1 MRTPQKATKAKGM
14 KIALFTDT
22 YKPQINGVVTQ
33 IENTATALA
42 EMGNEILI
50 VAPATGL
57 KFEVKEEKRATAPR
71 SKGKRGGGSAG
82 GTTVVCLP
90 SIALPT
96 YKDYRIT
103 DLRSGRLNS
112 ELKKFKPEV
121 VHVQTPF
128 GIGVLGRRYGKRH
141 RVPVIGT
148 YHTHIPEFL
157 MYLPLPLIRKT
168 APAKHLAWAYVRR
181 FYNKCD
187 IVTVPSNTM
196 KRELEKKGI
205 KHVRVLANAID
216 FKRFNKFAKKKY
228 ALARKGRTNK
238 FAKKK
243 YALSR
248 TGKAK
253 MIYFGRIGYE
263 KNIEFL
269 LFALRELRARGVD
282 AELTITG
289 SGPAL
294 EKIKKTAHAEGLG
307 KNVVFNAP
315 MKSDALAKHVAG
327 HDFFV
332 TASTIE
338 TQGLTIM
345 ESMAT
350 GLPCIGA
357 DCLAIPDSIKDGVNG
372 FLFKPFDH
380 AELADKMEKL
390 IHSEALREKMGKAAL
405 KTARAFTI
413 EKIAK
418 ETEALYKGALRR
430 GNRAEEG
437 HGANVVHKRNV

>member
-1 MRTPQKATKAKGM
+1 M
-14 KIALFTDT
+14 KIAIFTDT

-50 VAPATGL
+50 VAPSEGL
-57 KFEVKEEKRATAPR
+57 RFEVRKENGAR
-71 SKGKRGGGSAG
+71 
-82 GTTVVCLP
+82 VVCLP
-90 SIALPT
+90 SIELPT

-103 DLRSGRLNS
+103 DLVLRSGKLNS

-128 GIGVLGRRYGKRH
+128 GVGILGRRYGKKH
-141 RVPVIGT
+141 KVPVIGT

-157 MYLPLPLIRKT
+157 MYLPLPIIRKT
-168 APAKHLAWAYVRR
+168 AGAKHIAWAYVRR

-187 IVTVPSNTM
+187 IVTVPSRAM
-196 KRELEKKGI
+196 KHELEKKGV

-216 FKRFNKFAKKKY
+216 FKRFNKYQKKSY
-228 ALARKGRTNK
+228 ALAHKG
-238 FAKKK
+238 
-243 YALSR
+243 
-248 TGKAK
+248 GAK
-253 MIYFGRIGYE
+253 MIYFGRIGHE
-263 KNIEFL
+263 KNIEVLILALKEL
-269 LFALRELRARGVD
+269 LARGVD

-294 EKIKKTAHAEGLG
+294 EKIKKTASAEGLG
-307 KNVVFNAP
+307 RHVKFNAP
-315 MKSDALAKHVAG
+315 MKGMELAKHVAG

-345 ESMAT
+345 ESMAA
-350 GLPCIGA
+350 GVPCIGA

-390 IHSEALREKMGKAAL
+390 IHSEALRKKMGKAAL

-418 ETEALYKGALRR
+418 ETEALYRGVTKG
-430 GNRAEEG
+430 
-437 HGANVVHKRNV
+437 K